1 MLKRND
7 VRNARVLALEL
18 VRSRGAVAR
27 LYQSKA
33 QLNSVSLQL
42 NENLGARRHGC
53 AAGAPARGAASPRAA
68 RAAVLNSRVARA
80 AMFRAVGHIQKSGE
94 LLAVM
99 NSVVKFSAV
108 AKNMTELSRE
118 MSRAGMM
125 EEMVTDAMDSAL
137 DDPSAVEA
145 SETEVEAL
153 LAELAAEG
161 ASAMPAAGAVR
172 ASPVLRA
179 QAAAARAQA
188 QPAQEEEP
196 EEDMESLQARLNAIR
211 A

>member
-1 MLKRND
+1 
-7 VRNARVLALEL
+7 
-18 VRSRGAVAR
+18 
-27 LYQSKA
+27 
-33 QLNSVSLQL
+33 
-42 NENLGARRHGC
+42 
-53 AAGAPARGAASPRAA
+53 
-68 RAAVLNSRVARA
+68 
-80 AMFRAVGHIQKSGE
+80 MFRAVGHIQKSGE

-108 AKNMTELSRE
+108 AKNMMELSKE

-145 SETEVEAL
+145 SEAEVEAL
-153 LAELAAEG
+153 LTELAAEG
-161 ASAMPAAGAVR
+161 AAALPAAGTVR

-188 QPAQEEEP
+188 EPAQEEEP